1 MIRNFVELLS
11 FRKAIDDLSDSELL
25 SLVQAEILKNP
36 HVGAVVKGTGG
47 LRKMRLASAS
57 KGKSGGYRV
66 LYVDFSEVSMVFLV
80 AIYAKGKKE
89 DISSEETA
97 QIAQII
103 KLIRKE
109 LGL

>member
-1 MIRNFVELLS
+1 VIRTFVELLN
-11 FRKAIDDLSDSELL
+11 FRKVIDSVGNPDLL
-25 SLVQAEILKNP
+25 SLVQAEILKDP
-36 HVGAVVKGTGG
+36 HAGTVIKGTGG
-47 LRKMRLASAS
+47 LRKMRLASSS

-89 DISSEETA
+89 DISSDETA